1 MRLTG
6 LRSAA
11 VCAATASHEAAGSG
25 VQLVVFQWH
34 QSSQHERGVFMAAGA
49 YVSALDSVEICSI
62 EDFGGGSVANQVR
75 RITGMHRREQ
85 ATQRL
90 QVRL

>member
-1 MRLTG
+1 
-6 LRSAA
+6 
-11 VCAATASHEAAGSG
+11 
-25 VQLVVFQWH
+25 
-34 QSSQHERGVFMAAGA
+34 MAAGA

-85 ATQRL
+85 ATQHL